1 MKLCR
6 WLGSLLVLAGLVSL
20 VPNLPVFAQ
29 DKETTLKWTAFDP
42 DTKPYYQTM
51 YVKTDQKMT
60 VMGMTVNQTQEQT
73 FYATWTPGKKDKEN
87 WVVGMK
93 IIGAKMDIN
102 IGGNKISYD
111 STADNPQQNPLTDF
125 FNALLKLDL
134 KFTIN
139 PKMTVEKIEGNEDLI
154 KNLGK
159 TNPQIEPL
167 LKSILS
173 ADALKRMAEPP
184 LYAFP
189 PKQPVKKG
197 DKWEKKDSELNLGPI
212 GKYIN
217 DYTFEYAGKD
227 DKKKEL
233 DKITVKATMKYVPPS
248 DKGSK
253 LPFIIESD
261 SKLVG
266 EQGTGTVLFNPAKGR
281 FEDYSLSMTLK
292 GDLNIDIGGMKTK
305 VALTQEQT
313 SKVTTS
319 DTDPIAELKSKKK

>member
-6 WLGSLLVLAGLVSL
+6 WLGCFLVLAGLASF
-20 VPNLPVFAQ
+20 VPSLPVFAQ
-29 DKETTLKWTAFDP
+29 DKEAKLEWKAFDES
-42 DTKPYYQTM
+42 TKPYYQTM

-73 FYATWTPGKKDKEN
+73 FYATWTPAKKDKDN

-134 KFTIN
+134 KFTIT

-159 TNPQIEPL
+159 TNPQMEPL

-173 ADALKRMAEPP
+173 SDALKRMAEPP

-189 PKQPVKKG
+189 TTAVKKG
-197 DKWEKKDSELNLGPI
+197 TTWKKESDLNLGPI
-212 GKYIN
+212 GKYTN
-217 DYTFEYAGKD
+217 EYTFEYAGKD

-233 DKITVKATMKYVPPS
+233 DKITVKASMKYAPPT
-248 DKGSK
+248 DKGGK
-253 LPFIIESD
+253 LPFIILPE
-261 SKLVG
+261 SKLSG
-266 EQGTGTVLFNPAKGR
+266 DNGTGTVLYNPAKGR
-281 FEDYSLSMTLK
+281 FDDYSLTMSLK
-292 GDLNIDIGGMKTK
+292 GDLDIDIGGMKTK
-305 VALTQEQT
+305 VNLEQSQS

-319 DTDPIAELKSKKK
+319 DTDPVAELKGKKKG